1 MVDFAL
7 TERQKELKKIALDYA
22 INSVIPRASEADLI
36 PEPDKSFDWELVREV
51 IAYLKADDVLIFT
64 ILYCLLF

>member
-36 PEPDKSFDWELVREV
+36 PEPDKSFDWELVRE
-51 IAYLKADDVLIFT
+51 ASRLGLRLSLIH
-64 ILYCLLF
+64 I

>member
-7 TERQKELKKIALDYA
+7 TERQKELKEIALNYA

-36 PEPDKSFDWELVREV
+36 PEPDKSFDWELIRE
-51 IAYLKADDVLIFT
+51 ASRLGL
-64 ILYCLLF
+64 